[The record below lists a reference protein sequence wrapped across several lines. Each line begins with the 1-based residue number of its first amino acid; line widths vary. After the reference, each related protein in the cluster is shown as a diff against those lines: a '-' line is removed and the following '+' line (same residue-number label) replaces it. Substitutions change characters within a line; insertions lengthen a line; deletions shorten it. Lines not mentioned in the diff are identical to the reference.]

1 MALQQVKSAETTT
14 TFMQRNTSFFW
25 ASDALREFGDDVEN
39 DDAAGSSVGLTLD
52 NDDDDEENI
61 DSHQLGIGQSK
72 EGIPDEEQALV
83 GNTGA
88 DDRYGSTHDV
98 PERRTLFKKK
108 RFGAVSFAEDTK
120 QGAGTVA
127 TKTIRFQIVIWHI
140 SDVDVQHG
148 NVKMRFRITLF
159 WNDEDTT
166 NTISNNQ
173 NGRSTSNTDIPRR
186 HSVWVMEGRQRACRK
201 DLNNDQVK
209 EMIDVPPVSIL
220 NATKFETVGIPEI
233 IMASEHNRLM
243 RWTCMYNATLF
254 QGDHFRVDQ
263 FPHDRHTLKIKIGIL
278 ADRGKGGRWDHH
290 IYRLDLATSS
300 DSQGST
306 SVPHGLIVDHVRA
319 PDFTFDPVDL
329 GFEFVP
335 LMYGLGASAREK
347 DRYLQV
353 TLPVV
358 RESGHF
364 DKSIIPILVVLNIIA
379 ISCLPRNFDSATA
392 STETMLSIAFVQV
405 GIRLTVDSRLP
416 SVGYTIKMQR
426 VLNHCFWLLSLLVL
440 ESNTIFFLVM
450 KRGWDRDF
458 TDEIDAYAAVV
469 AFMYNLY
476 IMIIYYSGRPGTKDK
491 LK

>member
-1 MALQQVKSAETTT
+1 
-14 TFMQRNTSFFW
+14 MQRNTSFFW
-25 ASDALREFGDDVEN
+25 ASDALREFGDSEDEN
-39 DDAAGSSVGLTLD
+39 EDPTGASIGLTF
-52 NDDDDEENI
+52 DDEYDEEI
-61 DSHQLGIGQSK
+61 VDTDELGMDQSK
-72 EGIPDEEQALV
+72 KNIADEEQALV
-83 GNTGA
+83 ENN
-88 DDRYGSTHDV
+88 DNRYGSTDISSATHDV
-98 PERRTLFKKK
+98 PEQRRKLFAKKK
-108 RFGAVSFAEDTK
+108 FGAVSFADDTK
-120 QGAGTVA
+120 QGTATVA
-127 TKTIRFQIVIWHI
+127 TKSIRFQVVIWHI

-148 NVKMRFRITLF
+148 NVKMRFRITIF
-159 WNDEDTT
+159 WNDDNVSTVSKNGSADT
-166 NTISNNQ
+166 
-173 NGRSTSNTDIPRR
+173 PRQ
-186 HSVWVMEGRQRACRK
+186 HSVWVMEGRQRACCK
-201 DLNNDQVK
+201 DLNNDHVK
-209 EMIDVPPVSIL
+209 EMIDVPAVSIL
-220 NATKFETVGIPEI
+220 NATKFETVGNPEI
-233 IMASEHNRLM
+233 VMANEHDRLM

-263 FPHDRHTLKIKIGIL
+263 FPHDQHTLKLKIGIL
-278 ADRGKGGRWDHH
+278 AGRGKGGRWDHY
-290 IYRLDLATSS
+290 IYRLDLAQSS

-319 PDFTFDPVDL
+319 PDFSFDPNDL

-335 LMYGLGASAREK
+335 LMYGVGSSAREK

-364 DKSIIPILVVLNIIA
+364 DKSIIPILIVLNIIA

-416 SVGYTIKMQR
+416 SVGYQIKMQR

-458 TDEIDAYAAVV
+458 TDDIDSGF
-469 AFMYNLY
+469 AFLAFTYNLY
-476 IMIIYYSGRPGTKDK
+476 IMIIYYSGRSATKAK
-491 LK
+491 LR